1 MPIPDEF
8 DQEKVAEAALAV
20 LSLSA
25 FDSDYDMRVWKGVD
39 WDVMDLLH
47 ERGWISNPKGKAK
60 SVHITK
66 EGLERA
72 NAAAK
77 ALFAKASQ

>member
-1 MPIPDEF
+1 MPISDEL

-25 FDSDYDMRVWKGVD
+25 FSSDDIMCVWKSVD
-39 WDVMDLLH
+39 WDVMGLLY
-47 ERGWISNPKGKAK
+47 ERGWISNPKGKAR
-60 SVHITK
+60 SVHITG

-72 NAAAK
+72 NAAAR
-77 ALFAKASQ
+77 ALFARASR